1 MVKCAHKVNYFY
13 LKFLKIYKEVKPL
26 GKVIMVKD
34 EIFRDEYPELSDAE
48 FELLEERENK
58 ENRDYK
64 AAPAASSSP
73 ADPDSDSKVGKTQ
86 KRFAVMQYMSYM
98 NCSYADIVNKLQSGT
113 LAHLK
118 SWCICLH
125 DKDVRED
132 GTPKPPHFHAVLTF
146 TQAKTYK
153 TVADF
158 FGIEPQFVEKIKH
171 GTKAAQLYL
180 VHHNDKAKY
189 QYPVSEVTAS
199 FDYADLVDDTP
210 SLENVSDVLHN
221 IESGLI
227 RPYDIMNKVSIEFY
241 TKYKRRIN
249 DAFEYVIKKKGGLDR
264 DMKCYYFYGASGS
277 GKTTFAKD
285 YAAAEG
291 WSTFVSSGGKN
302 PLDDYAGQDCI
313 ILDDIRGN
321 VFSLADFLK
330 LTDNNTDS
338 MVGCRYYNKSLAYCK
353 AIICTSV
360 LSLDDL
366 YSGVTD
372 EHKEPLKQLIR
383 RFTNVIE
390 FTPENM
396 IILEA
401 VDDFSRLE
409 PRLKCENPVAALFD
423 REVAKRKAEEFAKAF
438 GLKYEVIPPES
449 VPNNPFAGPSTNTG
463 K

>member
-1 MVKCAHKVNYFY
+1 MNN
-13 LKFLKIYKEVKPL
+13 
-26 GKVIMVKD
+26 D
-34 EIFRDEYPELSDAE
+34 EIFRDEYPDLSDAE
-48 FELLEERENK
+48 YELLEERENK
-58 ENRDYK
+58 EHKDYTAEPAAVSAS
-64 AAPAASSSP
+64 AAPE
-73 ADPDSDSKVGKTQ
+73 DPDASKKSGKTQ
-86 KRFAVMQYMSYM
+86 RTFEVMQYMSYM

-125 DKDVRED
+125 DKDKLKD
-132 GTPKPPHFHAVLTF
+132 GSPKPPHFHAVLTF
-146 TQAKTYK
+146 TQPKTFK

-158 FGIEPQFVEKIKH
+158 FGIEPQYVNKIKH
-171 GTKAAQLYL
+171 STKAAQLYL

-210 SLENVSDVLHN
+210 ALENLDDVLHN
-221 IESGLI
+221 IEIGLI

-241 TKYKRRIN
+241 AKYKRKLN
-249 DAFEYVIKKKGGLDR
+249 DAFEYVIKKKGGLNR
-264 DMKCYYFYGASGS
+264 DMECYYFYGASGS

-360 LSLDDL
+360 LSLEDL

-383 RFTNVIE
+383 RFKLVVE
-390 FTPENM
+390 FSEDNLTYYKRANDNSRLVPSKRSINPISLRFKKEAAEDFSNKLMSAMGLEEIPLPPEN
-396 IILEA
+396 
-401 VDDFSRLE
+401 
-409 PRLKCENPVAALFD
+409 P
-423 REVAKRKAEEFAKAF
+423 
-438 GLKYEVIPPES
+438 
-449 VPNNPFAGPSTNTG
+449 NPFAGPAVNTG

>member
-1 MVKCAHKVNYFY
+1 M
-13 LKFLKIYKEVKPL
+13 IKE
-26 GKVIMVKD
+26 

-58 ENRDYK
+58 EYRDYK
-64 AAPAASSSP
+64 AAPAADPASP
-73 ADPDSDSKVGKTQ
+73 DASGVLVDPADSDSDKNSLKPQ
-86 KRFAVMQYMSYM
+86 KRYMITQYMSYM
-98 NCSYADIVNKLQSGT
+98 NCSYVDIIDKLKSGK
-113 LAHLK
+113 LEHLK
-118 SWCICLH
+118 TWCICLH
-125 DKDVRED
+125 DKDTLPD
-132 GTPKPPHFHAVLTF
+132 GSQKPPHFHAVVTF
-146 TQAKTYK
+146 TQMKTVK

-158 FGIEPQFVEKIKH
+158 FGVKPQYVEKIRSS
-171 GTKAAQLYL
+171 TKASQLYL

-189 QYPVSEVTAS
+189 QYPVSEVTAN

-210 SLENVSDVLHN
+210 SLEKLDDVLHN
-221 IESGLI
+221 IEIGLI

-241 TKYKRRIN
+241 AKYKRKLN
-249 DAFEYVIKKKGGLDR
+249 DAFEYVIKKKGGLNR
-264 DMKCYYFYGASGS
+264 DMECYYFYGASGS

-360 LSLDDL
+360 LSLEDL

-383 RFTNVIE
+383 RFKSVVE
-390 FTPENM
+390 FSEDNLTYYTHTKDNSRLVPSKRSINPISLRFKKEAAEDFSNKLMSAMGLEEIPLPPEN
-396 IILEA
+396 
-401 VDDFSRLE
+401 
-409 PRLKCENPVAALFD
+409 P
-423 REVAKRKAEEFAKAF
+423 
-438 GLKYEVIPPES
+438 
-449 VPNNPFAGPSTNTG
+449 NPFAGPTINTG